1 MGICKQ
7 NNAGKI
13 RVYQTELKI
22 PGNIE
27 NSNWLISHK
36 AQGLRY
42 MPIPLEFG
50 NKVFGEQQ
58 WLTGAI

>member
-1 MGICKQ
+1 VNSFSSDAETMGICKQ
-7 NNAGKI
+7 NNAGI
-13 RVYQTELKI
+13 LRVYQTELKI

-42 MPIPLEFG
+42 MPIPFG
-50 NKVFGEQQ
+50 IWK
-58 WLTGAI
+58 